1 MSNTNDFWMDSRSI
15 NHTWTNIEGVLFP
28 SWNIATVDTIILCYV
43 TILQE
48 RSEHLL
54 YNYYL
59 VFEQHC
65 IKREARN
72 ERNTPIRRQRTTQR
86 RSNHP
91 PRRRKEG
98 NTKITTAALLRNSK
112 GWRRTILHPPVTGVL
127 LRRGHGVSTEKP
139 MQFLESLYTSSGT
152 FIVPKWQHICAVV
165 GTTSIDTTSMQELR
179 GTTSWCIGF
188 CLVT

>member
-1 MSNTNDFWMDSRSI
+1 MDEHRG
-15 NHTWTNIEGVLFP
+15 GVVSFL
-28 SWNIATVDTIILCYV
+28 NYCDGG
-43 TILQE
+43 
-48 RSEHLL
+48 
-54 YNYYL
+54 YNYTMLRYDTTGK
-59 VFEQHC
+59 
-65 IKREARN
+65 KRASTVQLLSSIWTTLHQARGE
-72 ERNTPIRRQRTTQR
+72 ERKEHTPTRRQRTTQR